1 MKKSLVAL
9 AALAFVGVA
18 SAQSS
23 VTLFG
28 VMDAAVE
35 HVSGSGVGSVTR
47 LVSGANATSR
57 VGFRGTEDLGGG
69 LNASFWLEAGMYAD
83 NGTGQ
88 TLSVNNQTVTTVGIN
103 RRSTVSLAG
112 NFGEV
117 RLGRDYTPFFWNETV
132 FDPFGSVGVG
142 AGLNL
147 IQGLGAFAK
156 VQTVTRASNSVG
168 YFLPSNLGGF
178 YGQAM
183 YAMGEN
189 SSTTVPTLANPNAN
203 SKAGNLASL
212 RVGYAN
218 GPVNVGLGYGQTKA
232 VVASVPAGAPGDYKN
247 ANLGGSYDFGPAK
260 LMAQW
265 GEERTSAAP
274 VSLKNT
280 TYLLGVSVPVGPGE
294 IKGSYERTKFND
306 SSVKA
311 NVYNVGYVYNLSKRT
326 AVYTT
331 YAHISNKGW
340 AQSLAVNGGTG
351 VTPALGAAA
360 SASGLDIGLR
370 HSF

>member
-232 VVASVPAGAPGDYKN
+232 VVASTPAGAPGDYKVTN
-247 ANLGGSYDFGPAK
+247 MGGSYNFGPAK
-260 LMAQW
+260 VMALWNQEKTGVATAW
-265 GEERTSAAP
+265 GA
-274 VSLKNT
+274 KNT
-280 TYLLGVSVPVGPGE
+280 TYLLGVSVPVGAGE
-294 IKGSYERTKFND
+294 IKASYLRAKTDTNALKGNLY
-306 SSVKA
+306 A
-311 NVYNVGYVYNLSKRT
+311 VGYVYNLSKRT

-331 YAHISNKGW
+331 YARISNSGSV
-340 AQSLAVNGGTG
+340 ASFTNG
-351 VTPALGAAA
+351 VTPTLGGNAQ
-360 SASGLDIGLR
+360 GLDIGLR